1 MGSLHC
7 FESMYK
13 NEKYLHS
20 ITIKK
25 SICLNYKGKVE
36 GEKKKGILDIVLPD
50 NVLAIFAFSRNNSFF
65 PLFRS
70 FNCN

>member
-7 FESMYK
+7 FGSMYK

-36 GEKKKGILDIVLPD
+36 GKKKKESWISYCLIM
-50 NVLAIFAFSRNNSFF
+50 S
-65 PLFRS
+65 
-70 FNCN
+70 

>member
-36 GEKKKGILDIVLPD
+36 GKKKK
-50 NVLAIFAFSRNNSFF
+50 RN
-65 PLFRS
+65 LGYRTA
-70 FNCN
+70 